1 MNYKLE
7 VITIELKDRQ
17 KEIIEIVKNNQPIT
31 SEAIAQMFGVT
42 RSALRSDL
50 SVLTMS
56 GLLEAKPKVGYYY
69 VDQSDRERMLDFIKV
84 IKVDDV
90 KSLPIV
96 VDEKVSVY
104 DAIVTMFLEDVGSI
118 CIISDGY
125 LAGVV
130 SRKDFLKAAIGGTDM
145 KHMPVGMIMTRMPNI
160 VVTYPKEPIYEAAR
174 KIIEHEIDALPI
186 VEEVVLNGK
195 SHYKVLGRLSK
206 TNITKLFVNMTE

>member
-7 VITIELKDRQ
+7 VIPIELKDRQ
-17 KEIIEIVKNNQPIT
+17 KEIIEIVKKHQPIT
-31 SEAIAQMFGVT
+31 SESIAQMFGVT

-50 SVLTMS
+50 SILTMS
-56 GLLEAKPKVGYYY
+56 GLLEAKPKVGYYCI
-69 VDQSDRERMLDFIKV
+69 DKNDRERMLDFIKG

-96 VDEKVSVY
+96 VDEKTSVY

-118 CIISDGY
+118 CIINEGY

-130 SRKDFLKAAIGGTDM
+130 SRKDFLKTSIGGADI
-145 KHMPVGMIMTRMPNI
+145 KLMPVGMIMTRMPNI
-160 VVTYPKEPIYEAAR
+160 VVTYPKEPICEAAR

-186 VEEVVLNGK
+186 VDEVVLNGK